1 MIQYLRKVSP
11 KKLQGVA
18 VLRLDFNTED
28 DWRMKASLPTLQFL
42 LKSARAIVILSHKGR
57 PFGFQKEFSL
67 KKSADD
73 LELLLRKNIAFFHS
87 FNFME
92 MKHEISAAKPK
103 SIFMLEN
110 LRFMPGE
117 AANNADFAGNL
128 ASLGDYYVNDAFAV
142 SHRKNASVTAITN
155 FLPSYAGL
163 GLEAEIL
170 NLGKVM
176 KKVQKPLVVILG
188 GAKIDDKLGVIK
200 FFKAKADWF
209 LIGGALANTLLFLK
223 GVKMGKSIYEKNV
236 SRDVER
242 LLHYPNILL
251 PEDFRTDDTAILDI
265 GPKTER
271 VFDEKIKSA
280 KTIIWNGPLGVTER
294 ETFAHGTMAVAK
306 SLGTNTK
313 AFSVVGGGETV
324 ASLKK
329 FGADSEVSF
338 ISTGGGAMLDFLAG
352 KKLPG
357 IEALNKK

>member
-1 MIQYLRKVSP
+1 
-11 KKLQGVA
+11 
-18 VLRLDFNTED
+18 
-28 DWRMKASLPTLQFL
+28 MK
-42 LKSARAIVILSHKGR
+42 R
-57 PFGFQKEFSL
+57 
-67 KKSADD
+67 
-73 LELLLRKNIAFFHS
+73 
-87 FNFME
+87 
-92 MKHEISAAKPK
+92 EISTAKSK

-117 AANNADFAGNL
+117 AANNPDFAGNL

-142 SHRKNASVTAITN
+142 AHRDNASVTAITK
-155 FLPSYAGL
+155 FLPSYAGF
-163 GLEAEIL
+163 GLEAEIT

-176 KKVQKPLVVILG
+176 KKAKRPLVVILG

-200 FFKAKADWF
+200 FFRAKANWF

-223 GVKMGKSIYEKNV
+223 GVKMGKSIYEKNA
-236 SRDVER
+236 SRDIER
-242 LLHYPNILL
+242 LLHYKNILL

-271 VFDEKIKSA
+271 AFEEKIKSA
-280 KTIIWNGPLGVTER
+280 RTIIWNGPLGVIER
-294 ETFAHGTMAVAK
+294 DAFAHGTTAIAK
-306 SLGTNTK
+306 ALGTNTK

-324 ASLKK
+324 TALKK
-329 FGADSEVSF
+329 FGVDSEASF